1 MNLTHNAT
9 FTQQN
14 NILIKQLLDKIN
26 NLERRVEYLES
37 NKSLQKKAKPINV
50 FKWLNS
56 KGAEI
61 KNKTYQDYNFVFE
74 KLEWIKPIYLTFICR
89 KGSVI
94 GYSHIIL
101 NKLKENIFV
110 AFKSRKKIF
119 YFNGKK
125 WKIFTLEKLIHLIRK
140 INRHMLGLF
149 LDWTSQEQI
158 SQDKYNEYS
167 KHILGGDTRQ
177 RKKNAVQIY
186 GILWNKL
193 KKDSEKSY
201 NVRLSF

>member
-1 MNLTHNAT
+1 MNLKHNAT

-14 NILIKQLLDKIN
+14 NILIKKLLDKIN
-26 NLERRVEYLES
+26 NLEQRIEYLES
-37 NKSLQKKAKPINV
+37 NKSLQKKTNPTNV

-56 KGAEI
+56 NGAEI
-61 KNKTYQDYNFVFE
+61 KNKTYKDYNLVFE
-74 KLEWIKPIYLTFICR
+74 NLEWIKSIYLKFICR

-110 AFKSRKKIF
+110 AFKNRKKIF

-125 WKIFTLEKLIHLIRK
+125 WKIFTLDKLIHLIRK
-140 INRHMLGLF
+140 INRYVLGLF
-149 LDWTSQEQI
+149 LDWTSREQI

-167 KHILGGDTRQ
+167 KNILGGCTQQ

-193 KKDSEKSY
+193 KKDPQKSY